1 MGLVSGEAD
10 RGTFVRESSLP
21 PHDDMDKR
29 AFADDIV
36 DLNFNY
42 PSLPEQADLLRS
54 ALRGLASSGAL
65 EACCVTSPTVA
76 VPMSGLRWHF
86 TSNGAGSKSLRIR

>member
-65 EACCVTSPTVA
+65 EALLRYQSHGGRPHERASVALHLERRGLA
-76 VPMSGLRWHF
+76 VP
-86 TSNGAGSKSLRIR
+86 AEV